1 MVNGYIPQK
10 DRKKIILLCDDLR
23 MHSGIATM
31 AREFVTGTA
40 HRYNWVQMAGSVQH
54 PEKGKILNLD
64 GATNAATG
72 LTDAYVRLYPVD
84 GYGNAELLNEV
95 IGMEKPDAL
104 LHFTDPRFW
113 IWLYQIE
120 RELRQKLP
128 IGFYSIWDDLPY
140 PMYNRPFYESCDW
153 IGCISKQTENIVKTI
168 LDKSLDKPTSVS
180 YVPHGI
186 NSRIFKPLKTETELK
201 ELEVVKKQ
209 LFKKNYN
216 YVLFYN
222 NRNIRRK
229 QTSSIMLA
237 YRNFC
242 DNLSKEDAAKCVLLM
257 HTHAIDEAG
266 TDLIAVKEAFCPMY
280 DVVFS
285 TDKVPP
291 ERMNQYYNIA
301 DVTVNLSDNE
311 GFGIATAESVM
322 AGTPIIVTVTGGLQD
337 QCGFTDDNGKP
348 IQFTPEW
355 GSNHD
360 GRYKNHGK
368 WVTPIYPGA
377 RMMQGSVQTP
387 YILADYARW
396 EDCAEAM
403 MYWYSLGREK
413 RKEYA
418 EAGREWMIGDGG
430 LSSESMCEKMISG
443 LDNMMN
449 NWNGRERF
457 NIHRHDEYVGHQMP
471 NNSLGLILP
480 KIDKESVLTK
490 YAS

>member
-40 HRYNWVQMAGSVQH
+40 HKYNWVQMAGSVQH

-64 GATNAATG
+64 GATNAAAG
-72 LTDAYVRLYPVD
+72 IEDSYVRLYPVN
-84 GYGNAELLNEV
+84 GYGDANLLNEV
-95 IGMEKPDAL
+95 INIEKPDAL

-128 IGFYSIWDDLPY
+128 IGFYSIWDNLPY
-140 PMYNRPFYESCDW
+140 PMYNRPYYESCDW
-153 IGCISKQTENIVKTI
+153 IGCISKQTENIVKSI
-168 LDKSLDKPTSVS
+168 LGSSLNKPTQVS

-186 NSRIFKPLKTETELK
+186 NTKMFRPLSTEAELK

-209 LFKKNYN
+209 IFKKNYN
-216 YVLFYN
+216 FVLYYN

-229 QTSSIMLA
+229 QTSTIMLA

-242 DNLSKEDAAKCVLLM
+242 DNLSKEDAAKTVLFM
-257 HTHAIDEAG
+257 HTHVADDAG
-266 TDLIAVKEAFCPMY
+266 TDLEAVRQAFCPMY

-285 TDKVPP
+285 TDKVMPD
-291 ERMNQYYNIA
+291 RMNQYYNIA

-311 GFGIATAESVM
+311 GFGIATAESLA
-322 AGTPIIVTVTGGLQD
+322 AGTPIIVSVTGGLQD
-337 QCGFTDDNGKP
+337 QCGFADETGQPVKFDTG
-348 IQFTPEW
+348 W
-355 GSNHD
+355 GSNSD

-377 RMMQGSVQTP
+377 RMMQGSIPTP
-387 YILADYARW
+387 YILADYAKW
-396 EDCAEAM
+396 EDCAQAM
-403 MYWYSLGREK
+403 MYWHTIGGEK
-413 RKEYA
+413 RKELGLV
-418 EAGREWMIGDGG
+418 GRNWLMNEGG
-430 LSSESMCEKMISG
+430 LSSESMCEKMAAG
-443 LDNMMN
+443 LDGMMA
-449 NWNGRERF
+449 NWKGRERF
-457 NIHRHDEYVGHQMP
+457 NVYRHDEFVGHQMP
-471 NNSLGLILP
+471 NNSLGFILP
-480 KIDKESVLTK
+480 KIDKETVLAK
-490 YAS
+490 FNK